1 MKVNICEFK
10 SLDSLNEF
18 LSDIK
23 DEHVINIETKDV
35 EVLEYF
41 EEYGSCCGYKTK
53 IVTIYRLI
61 YKEE

>member
-1 MKVNICEFK
+1 MKVNTCEFE

-23 DEHVINIETKDV
+23 DENVINIETKDV
-35 EVLEYF
+35 KVSEYF
-41 EEYGSCCGYKTK
+41 EEWGSCCGYKTK
-53 IVTIYRLI
+53 NVTIYKLI